1 MNKEFTHLHLHTAY
15 SINTGSANIDKLINY
30 AIKNNI
36 RNLAITDHLNLFAA
50 VKFYQKC
57 LENNIKPIIGS
68 GIDPIIINFKYCTPS
83 FDIDNIFA
91 ISFL

>member
-15 SINTGSANIDKLINY
+15 SINTGSVNIDKLINY

-36 RNLAITDHLNLFAA
+36 RNLAITDYLNLFAA

-57 LENNIKPIIGS
+57 FFRILQR
-68 GIDPIIINFKYCTPS
+68 Y
-83 FDIDNIFA
+83 
-91 ISFL
+91 

>member
-36 RNLAITDHLNLFAA
+36 RNLAITDQLNLFD
-50 VKFYQKC
+50 
-57 LENNIKPIIGS
+57 L
-68 GIDPIIINFKYCTPS
+68 D
-83 FDIDNIFA
+83 
-91 ISFL
+91 